1 MYHYQHIYYIGVQY
15 SHEFKALSKSERGC
29 HAIFPMTL
37 FLVFTLLEKV
47 VVVCR
52 DGTGDTDTEISQQRQ
67 FDPSRY
73 EKCGRGYP
81 FYLVPIIGYIS
92 KYRLLRLLQKI

>member
-1 MYHYQHIYYIGVQY
+1 MQY

-29 HAIFPMTL
+29 HAIFPMT
-37 FLVFTLLEKV
+37 FLPYWKK
-47 VVVCR
+47 VVCR

-92 KYRLLRLLQKI
+92 KYRLLQKI